1 MVTPRKWLSREGWK
15 EFFRSIGF
23 NADVFGKWIQST
35 LLSPWKTLPLL
46 LLAQCTAKG
55 HRLALEHSRFFQVL
69 QVLTFLAVL
78 RRVNAWLNT
87 RTLNNGVS
95 DRFDWNREV
104 VVLTGGSNG
113 IGRRIAQLL
122 GDRGTKVAILDIHP
136 PQEDQGRLPPT
147 VRFHKCDITSPSAIA
162 AVAADIRA
170 TLGEP
175 TVLINNAGVCNHKTI
190 LGGTEADTRI
200 QFEVN
205 TLAHYWLAREF
216 LPHMVKRDHG
226 MVATVASL
234 AGYTTTPNMVD
245 YSATKA
251 AAISF
256 HEGLAAELV
265 TRYHAPRVRTVML
278 APGFTQTALIGRL
291 TPEDTWFNPLLQP
304 ETVAEQLVRQIL
316 TGNSGHVVVPGS
328 SGWLARNLR
337 SFPPWFQHSMR
348 SWLER
353 LMRAD

>member
-1 MVTPRKWLSREGWK
+1 MVTQRKWLSREG
-15 EFFRSIGF
+15 FT
-23 NADVFGKWIQST
+23 ADVFGKWIQST
-35 LLSPWKTLPLL
+35 ILSPWKTLPLL
-46 LLAQCTAKG
+46 LLAQYTAKA
-55 HRLALEHSRFFQVL
+55 RQLAAKRSRSFQVL
-69 QVLTFLAVL
+69 QLLTLLAVL
-78 RRVNAWLNT
+78 RNVNAWLNT

-95 DRFDWNREV
+95 DRYDWDREV

-122 GDRGTKVAILDIHP
+122 GDRGIKVAILDIHS

-162 AVAADIRA
+162 AAAADIRA

-175 TVLINNAGVCNHKTI
+175 TVLINNAGVCSGKTI

-205 TLAHYWLAREF
+205 TLSHYWLAREF

-265 TRYHAPRVRTVML
+265 TRFHAPRVRTVL
-278 APGFTQTALIGRL
+278 LTQGFTQTALIGQL

-328 SGWLARNLR
+328 SGWLSRNLR

>member
-1 MVTPRKWLSREGWK
+1 MVTKRKWLSREG
-15 EFFRSIGF
+15 FT
-23 NADVFGKWIQST
+23 ADVLGKLIQST
-35 LLSPWKTLPLL
+35 LLSPWKSLPLL
-46 LLAQCTAKG
+46 LLAQYTAKG
-55 HRLALEHSRFFQVL
+55 QQLALEHPRFFQVL
-69 QVLTFLAVL
+69 WLLTFLAVL
-78 RRVNAWLNT
+78 RRVNACLNT

-122 GDRGTKVAILDIHP
+122 GGRGIKVALLDIHP
-136 PQEDQGRLPPT
+136 PQEDQDRLPPT

-162 AVAADIRA
+162 AVATDIRA
-170 TLGEP
+170 TLGDP
-175 TVLINNAGVCNHKTI
+175 TVLINNAGVCSGKTI
-190 LGGTEADTRI
+190 LGGTEAETRV

-226 MVATVASL
+226 LVATVASL
-234 AGYTTTPNMVD
+234 AGYITTPNMVD

-256 HEGLAAELV
+256 HEGLAVELV
-265 TRYHAPRVRTVML
+265 TRYNAPRVRTVL
-278 APGFTQTALIGRL
+278 LTPGFTQTTLIGRL
-291 TPEDTWFNPLLQP
+291 TPEDTWYNPLLKP

-337 SFPPWFQHSMR
+337 SFPPWFQHSLR
-348 SWLER
+348 SRLER